1 MAGSPDARSF
11 RYQARAPFSM
21 ASRQRLVA
29 SASSGDGLG
38 MEASPSDCKKPGSSS
53 GDSSMR
59 ARLMRASWNRSNGP
73 VSIPWSLRR
82 FSSFLISSSYS
93 FVPGLG
99 RSSFFSQSG
108 RRKPTCMCGRLVQ
121 YQSLCT
127 VSTAT
132 HPPGSVVSPDGGANG
147 APGPAPASSNG
158 SGMHSN
164 IGSAS
169 GLSRSSASSTQ
180 SSMSSGSTS
189 SSSPSRPSNSSVS
202 VSRES
207 QSSSPPTSSSSSS
220 SSPSPTSSG
229 TNSGSS
235 PGSSSA
241 NHDSS

>member
-1 MAGSPDARSF
+1 
-11 RYQARAPFSM
+11 M

-189 SSSPSRPSNSSVS
+189 SSSPSAVELVGLGQQGVPILVAADLVLLLLLLAFADVLRDELRLFSWLLL
-202 VSRES
+202 RE
-207 QSSSPPTSSSSSS
+207 P
-220 SSPSPTSSG
+220 
-229 TNSGSS
+229 
-235 PGSSSA
+235 
-241 NHDSS
+241 